1 MRQLFGAL
9 FLFLLACPTLL
20 ARGVGEW
27 RLGERGDTLRCALPM
42 GSGSLPAPEGRLP
55 RANEIRVQLP
65 ADTLSSCK
73 KPKDYDGL
81 WKVDFSAYGLI
92 PRRQKVE
99 DRWRN
104 IPEDCRIDWRRKR
117 ERPIW
122 DFLMDVATFFNTF
135 DTTYVQ
141 RDRYAAQVQLYNTHF
156 LQLIRLTGSDAEGH
170 SQSLVFSPAHW
181 VKIGPYVTWHGISFG
196 YSFGV
201 VPDRYKS
208 KATEWTVAA
217 YNSKMGFDFSYVA
230 SRGNFNLLRASGI
243 EGVDNA
249 QIKEVRF
256 PAMRT
261 HTLAV
266 NAYYVFNYRHFS
278 YPAAFSLS
286 TVQLRSAGSW
296 LLGAR
301 YDDQALHFD
310 AQRTESFI
318 KSLSPKAELIEALR
332 VDKINYRQLGVSLG
346 YAYNWVPWRGWLFLG
361 SVAPALGYKYQRGET
376 FSTQT
381 LWRNIENFN
390 FDCIFRF
397 GIVRTNGRYYAG
409 VSTVSYLYDYG
420 YTHFKLRNSI
430 HYIKLYVGFNFS
442 RLPMFRGEKRAAKAA
457 VVE

>member
-1 MRQLFGAL
+1 MRRLFGAL
-9 FLFLLACPTLL
+9 LLFVLACPLLL
-20 ARGVGEW
+20 ARGVGECSFVW
-27 RLGERGDTLRCALPM
+27 HGDSITSDTVPARLHLP
-42 GSGSLPAPEGRLP
+42 LEGRLP
-55 RANEIRVQLP
+55 AAGELRVKMRL
-65 ADTLSSCK
+65 DTLLSHK
-73 KPKDYDGL
+73 TKNAFDAL
-81 WKVDFSAYGLI
+81 LNVNFSPYGLI
-92 PRRQKVE
+92 PWRNKKE
-99 DRWRN
+99 ERWRN
-104 IPEDCRIDWRRKR
+104 IPEDCRIDWRRRR
-117 ERPIW
+117 EYPVW
-122 DFLMDVATFFNTF
+122 DFLKDVSTFFNTF

-156 LQLIRLTGSDAEGH
+156 LQLIRLTGTDAEGH
-170 SQSLVFSPAHW
+170 SQSLVFSPAHS
-181 VKIGPYVTWHGISFG
+181 VKIGPYVTWHGISLG

-201 VPDRYKS
+201 VPDRYGS

-217 YNSKMGFDFSYVA
+217 YNSKVGFDFSYVA

-243 EGVDNA
+243 SGVDNA

-261 HTLAV
+261 HTLAI

-310 AQRTESFI
+310 AERTASLF
-318 KSLSPKAELIEALR
+318 KSLSPKAELNEALR
-332 VDKINYRQLGVSLG
+332 IDKINYRQLAISLG
-346 YAYNWVPWRGWLFLG
+346 YAYNWVPWKGWLLSG
-361 SVAPALGYKYQRGET
+361 GAAPALGYKYQRGET
-376 FSTQT
+376 FSTQS
-381 LWRNIENFN
+381 LWRNIENFS

-409 VSTVSYLYDYG
+409 LSTVSYLYDYG
-420 YTHFKLRNSI
+420 YANFKLRNSI

-442 RLPMFRGEKRAAKAA
+442 RLPKFRGERNGR
-457 VVE
+457 

>member
-9 FLFLLACPTLL
+9 LLFLLACPSLS
-20 ARGVGEW
+20 ARGVGECNFVW
-27 RLGERGDTLRCALPM
+27 HGDSITSDTVPARLHLP
-42 GSGSLPAPEGRLP
+42 LEGRLP
-55 RANEIRVQLP
+55 AAGELRVKMRL
-65 ADTLSSCK
+65 DTLLSHK
-73 KPKDYDGL
+73 TKNRFDAL
-81 WKVDFSAYGLI
+81 LNVNFSPYGLI
-92 PRRQKVE
+92 PWRNKKE
-99 DRWRN
+99 ERWRN
-104 IPEDCRIDWRRKR
+104 IPEDCRIDWRRRR
-117 ERPIW
+117 EYPVW
-122 DFLMDVATFFNTF
+122 DFLKDVSTFFNTF

-156 LQLIRLTGSDAEGH
+156 LQLIRLTGTDAEGH
-170 SQSLVFSPAHW
+170 SQSLVFSPAHS
-181 VKIGPYVTWHGISFG
+181 VKIGPYVTWHGISLG

-201 VPDRYKS
+201 VPDRYGS

-217 YNSKMGFDFSYVA
+217 YNSKVGFDFSYVA

-243 EGVDNA
+243 SGVDNA

-261 HTLAV
+261 HTLAI

-310 AQRTESFI
+310 AERTASLF
-318 KSLSPKAELIEALR
+318 KSLSPKAELNEALR
-332 VDKINYRQLGVSLG
+332 IDKINYRQLAISLG
-346 YAYNWVPWRGWLFLG
+346 YAYNWVPWKGWLLSG
-361 SVAPALGYKYQRGET
+361 GAAPALGYKYQRGET
-376 FSTQT
+376 FSTQS
-381 LWRNIENFN
+381 LWRNIENFS

-409 VSTVSYLYDYG
+409 LSTVSYLYDYG
-420 YTHFKLRNSI
+420 YANFKLRNSI

-442 RLPMFRGEKRAAKAA
+442 RLPKFRGERRG
-457 VVE
+457 

>member
-9 FLFLLACPTLL
+9 ILFLLACPTLF

-27 RLGERGDTLRCALPM
+27 SLGERGDTLRCALPM
-42 GSGSLPAPEGRLP
+42 GSDSQPTPEGRLP
-55 RANEIRVQLP
+55 RANEIRVLLP
-65 ADTLSSCK
+65 VDTLSSCK
-73 KPKDYDGL
+73 KPKALDGL
-81 WKVDFSAYGLI
+81 WKVDFSAYGLF

-99 DRWRN
+99 NRWRN

-117 ERPIW
+117 ERPVW

-170 SQSLVFSPAHW
+170 SQSLVFSPAHT
-181 VKIGPYVTWHGISFG
+181 VKIGPYVTWHGVSLG
-196 YSFGV
+196 YAFGV
-201 VPDRYKS
+201 VPDRYGS
-208 KATEWTVAA
+208 SATEWTVAA
-217 YNSKMGFDFSYVA
+217 YNSKVGFDFSYVA
-230 SRGNFNLLRASGI
+230 SRGNFNLLRVSGI

-296 LLGAR
+296 LLA
-301 YDDQALHFD
+301 YAM
-310 AQRTESFI
+310 TI
-318 KSLSPKAELIEALR
+318 KPCTSMRSAPSLSSRAFRPRQNSTRPCASTKSTIGSWASRSVMLITGCRGAVGSFR
-332 VDKINYRQLGVSLG
+332 AVPPRPWGINISAAKPSPRKPS
-346 YAYNWVPWRGWLFLG
+346 
-361 SVAPALGYKYQRGET
+361 GET
-376 FSTQT
+376 SRITISIASFVSASCAPMGAITPV
-381 LWRNIENFN
+381 
-390 FDCIFRF
+390 FR
-397 GIVRTNGRYYAG
+397 
-409 VSTVSYLYDYG
+409 
-420 YTHFKLRNSI
+420 
-430 HYIKLYVGFNFS
+430 
-442 RLPMFRGEKRAAKAA
+442 P
-457 VVE
+457 

>member
-1 MRQLFGAL
+1 MRRLFGAL
-9 FLFLLACPTLL
+9 LLFLLACPSLS
-20 ARGVGEW
+20 ARGVGECNFVW
-27 RLGERGDTLRCALPM
+27 HGDSITSDTVPARLHLP
-42 GSGSLPAPEGRLP
+42 LEGRLP
-55 RANEIRVQLP
+55 AAGELRVKMRL
-65 ADTLSSCK
+65 DTLLSHK
-73 KPKDYDGL
+73 TKNAFDAL
-81 WKVDFSAYGLI
+81 LNVNFSPYGLI
-92 PRRQKVE
+92 PWRNKKE
-99 DRWRN
+99 ERWRN
-104 IPEDCRIDWRRKR
+104 IPEDCRIDWRRRR
-117 ERPIW
+117 EYPVW
-122 DFLMDVATFFNTF
+122 DFLKDVSTFFNTF

-156 LQLIRLTGSDAEGH
+156 LQLIRLTGTDAEGH
-170 SQSLVFSPAHW
+170 SQSLVFSPAHS
-181 VKIGPYVTWHGISFG
+181 VKIGPYVTWHGISLG

-201 VPDRYKS
+201 VPDRYGS

-217 YNSKMGFDFSYVA
+217 YNSKVGFDFSYVA

-243 EGVDNA
+243 SGVDNA

-261 HTLAV
+261 HTLAI

-310 AQRTESFI
+310 AERTASLF
-318 KSLSPKAELIEALR
+318 KSLSPKAELNEALR
-332 VDKINYRQLGVSLG
+332 IDKINYRQLAISLG
-346 YAYNWVPWRGWLFLG
+346 YAYNWVPWKGWLLSG
-361 SVAPALGYKYQRGET
+361 GAAPALGYKYQRGET
-376 FSTQT
+376 FSTQS
-381 LWRNIENFN
+381 LWRNIENFS

-409 VSTVSYLYDYG
+409 LSTVSYLYDYG
-420 YTHFKLRNSI
+420 YANFKLRNSI

-442 RLPMFRGEKRAAKAA
+442 RLPKFRGERRG
-457 VVE
+457 

>member
-1 MRQLFGAL
+1 MRRLFGAL
-9 FLFLLACPTLL
+9 LLFLLACPSLS
-20 ARGVGEW
+20 ARGVGECNFVW
-27 RLGERGDTLRCALPM
+27 HGDPITSDTVPARLHLP
-42 GSGSLPAPEGRLP
+42 LEGRLP
-55 RANEIRVQLP
+55 AAGELRVKMRL
-65 ADTLSSCK
+65 DTLLSHK
-73 KPKDYDGL
+73 TKNAFDAL
-81 WKVDFSAYGLI
+81 LNVNFSPYGLI
-92 PRRQKVE
+92 PWRNKKE
-99 DRWRN
+99 ERWRN
-104 IPEDCRIDWRRKR
+104 IPEDCRIDWRRRR
-117 ERPIW
+117 EYPVW
-122 DFLMDVATFFNTF
+122 DFLKDVSTFFNTF

-156 LQLIRLTGSDAEGH
+156 LQLIRLTGTDAEGH
-170 SQSLVFSPAHW
+170 SQSLVFSPAHS
-181 VKIGPYVTWHGISFG
+181 VKIGPYVTWHGISLG

-201 VPDRYKS
+201 VPDRYGS

-217 YNSKMGFDFSYVA
+217 YNSKVGFDFSYVA

-243 EGVDNA
+243 SGVDNA

-261 HTLAV
+261 HTLAI

-310 AQRTESFI
+310 AERTASLF
-318 KSLSPKAELIEALR
+318 KSLSPKAELNEALR
-332 VDKINYRQLGVSLG
+332 IDKINYRQLAISLG
-346 YAYNWVPWRGWLFLG
+346 YAYNWVPWKGWLLSG
-361 SVAPALGYKYQRGET
+361 GAAPALGYKYQRGET
-376 FSTQT
+376 FSTQS
-381 LWRNIENFN
+381 LWRNIENFS

-409 VSTVSYLYDYG
+409 LSTVSYLYDYG
-420 YTHFKLRNSI
+420 YANFKLRNSI

-442 RLPMFRGEKRAAKAA
+442 RLPKFRGERHGR
-457 VVE
+457 

>member
-1 MRQLFGAL
+1 
-9 FLFLLACPTLL
+9 
-20 ARGVGEW
+20 
-27 RLGERGDTLRCALPM
+27 M
-42 GSGSLPAPEGRLP
+42 G
-55 RANEIRVQLP
+55 
-65 ADTLSSCK
+65 
-73 KPKDYDGL
+73 
-81 WKVDFSAYGLI
+81 
-92 PRRQKVE
+92 
-99 DRWRN
+99 RW
-104 IPEDCRIDWRRKR
+104 
-117 ERPIW
+117 
-122 DFLMDVATFFNTF
+122 
-135 DTTYVQ
+135 
-141 RDRYAAQVQLYNTHF
+141 
-156 LQLIRLTGSDAEGH
+156 
-170 SQSLVFSPAHW
+170 
-181 VKIGPYVTWHGISFG
+181 
-196 YSFGV
+196 
-201 VPDRYKS
+201 
-208 KATEWTVAA
+208 AA
-217 YNSKMGFDFSYVA
+217 YNSKVGFDFSYVA

-318 KSLSPKAELIEALR
+318 KSLSPKAELNEALR
-332 VDKINYRQLGVSLG
+332 VDKISYRQLGVSLG
-346 YAYNWVPWRGWLFLG
+346 YAYNWVPWRGWLFSG
-361 SVAPALGYKYQRGET
+361 SAAPALGYKYQRGET

-420 YTHFKLRNSI
+420 YTNFKLRNSI
-430 HYIKLYVGFNFS
+430 HYINLYVGFNFS